1 MGAYLPSYTV
11 DAASEGNQQ
20 HPAYPQREK
29 VRGKVKRTHGVVR
42 KCERKKK
49 EERTLLPLYERALT
63 IVAVVNSEGGGRG
76 ERMRKWQVLC
86 TKPPITSRLSSYGIE

>member
-11 DAASEGNQQ
+11 DAASESNQQ

-49 EERTLLPLYERALT
+49 KEERTLLPLYQRALT
-63 IVAVVNSEGGGRG
+63 IVAVVNSEGGEGRENEKVAG
-76 ERMRKWQVLC
+76 VVHKA
-86 TKPPITSRLSSYGIE
+86 PITSRLSSYGIE